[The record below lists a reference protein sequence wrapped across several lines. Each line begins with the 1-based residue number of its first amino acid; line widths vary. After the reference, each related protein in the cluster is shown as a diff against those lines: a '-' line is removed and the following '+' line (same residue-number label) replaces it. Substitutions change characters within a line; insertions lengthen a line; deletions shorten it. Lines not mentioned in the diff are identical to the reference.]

1 MRTYILIIVLLAL
14 SGLTAQSM
22 LAQQRKSAAA
32 QSTVKKTTAP
42 KTVTTQPVIKVNFR
56 GDLGQWALRG
66 PVKRYVQDFDTIY
79 FNRDG
84 YRTEKDGRLMSS
96 NAEEDITVTRN
107 SEGRITSIKDDGFG
121 HHGTYHYNVNG
132 LMIKYYWVFG
142 SRKMTRTYAY
152 NSNGELIK
160 RVWKETGGPQDG
172 TMVTRYTIL
181 ERDRYGN
188 WTKRKVQNDN
198 NRPEIET
205 AVITYYEDASSSTTT
220 INRDANA
227 QKTDE
232 AYPVG
237 GWQSDRFF
245 IIISRENNVFN
256 QFKNRIGCGVMSIY
270 DRDNQDIKPIF
281 QGMLTYVGKEMKN
294 EKETGS
300 YLFNATTDQGKTY
313 SINVNRNRKPLVLFS
328 SGEYKDHPALKD
340 NLEYDARGLLEWM
353 RETYI
358 NTSTTRKHMKFLG
371 LELGGKAVE
380 FEKVLRGKGFTNGS
394 GFDDSGNFLF
404 LKGVVYGQMSEISID
419 VTNGRVNGVN
429 VVNMT
434 ETEAKA
440 ISRYNVFK
448 QHLASEYGEG
458 YVPYENRYEISL
470 PYGNA
475 YTTYGTFDSGD
486 IELGMHISDY
496 EKVLTKIDYNIN
508 VFGIGSELV
517 KDYTN
522 WNNVRSTL
530 KTNGYKVVSAATT
543 QIRAVRQVGKFIS
556 NVTLSRANT
565 QTTRIKSVIITTTNS
580 LKDVEGYIQYSDY
593 AFVQNSTQGGK
604 LYKNEKCSME
614 VTEKD
619 GVVTLCFTKTTPA
632 AKQTTAQTT
641 AISLSFTG
649 PALVGGSL
657 AYLGIPLSEK
667 AEIIKTKLIAM
678 GMKKRRIADDIEEFN
693 GIVDGV
699 KVRVSVGNSASGGS
713 DIRQYDEKSY
723 PLIKAKTRFNTLLNK
738 IVGIYGN
745 GNFDTNE
752 NDYKSYTIK
761 NTHGTINVSL
771 FNEDEMEGASP
782 NYVIAVVLEN
792 T

>member
-1 MRTYILIIVLLAL
+1 MRTYILTIVLLAL

-96 NAEEDITVTRN
+96 NVEEDITVTRN

-300 YLFNATTDQGKTY
+300 YLFNATTDQGK
-313 SINVNRNRKPLVLFS
+313 
-328 SGEYKDHPALKD
+328 
-340 NLEYDARGLLEWM
+340 NL
-353 RETYI
+353 
-358 NTSTTRKHMKFLG
+358 
-371 LELGGKAVE
+371 
-380 FEKVLRGKGFTNGS
+380 
-394 GFDDSGNFLF
+394 
-404 LKGVVYGQMSEISID
+404 
-419 VTNGRVNGVN
+419 
-429 VVNMT
+429 
-434 ETEAKA
+434 
-440 ISRYNVFK
+440 
-448 QHLASEYGEG
+448 
-458 YVPYENRYEISL
+458 
-470 PYGNA
+470 
-475 YTTYGTFDSGD
+475 
-486 IELGMHISDY
+486 
-496 EKVLTKIDYNIN
+496 
-508 VFGIGSELV
+508 
-517 KDYTN
+517 
-522 WNNVRSTL
+522 
-530 KTNGYKVVSAATT
+530 
-543 QIRAVRQVGKFIS
+543 
-556 NVTLSRANT
+556 
-565 QTTRIKSVIITTTNS
+565 
-580 LKDVEGYIQYSDY
+580 
-593 AFVQNSTQGGK
+593 
-604 LYKNEKCSME
+604 
-614 VTEKD
+614 
-619 GVVTLCFTKTTPA
+619 
-632 AKQTTAQTT
+632 
-641 AISLSFTG
+641 
-649 PALVGGSL
+649 
-657 AYLGIPLSEK
+657 
-667 AEIIKTKLIAM
+667 
-678 GMKKRRIADDIEEFN
+678 
-693 GIVDGV
+693 
-699 KVRVSVGNSASGGS
+699 
-713 DIRQYDEKSY
+713 
-723 PLIKAKTRFNTLLNK
+723 
-738 IVGIYGN
+738 
-745 GNFDTNE
+745 
-752 NDYKSYTIK
+752 
-761 NTHGTINVSL
+761 
-771 FNEDEMEGASP
+771 
-782 NYVIAVVLEN
+782 
-792 T
+792 